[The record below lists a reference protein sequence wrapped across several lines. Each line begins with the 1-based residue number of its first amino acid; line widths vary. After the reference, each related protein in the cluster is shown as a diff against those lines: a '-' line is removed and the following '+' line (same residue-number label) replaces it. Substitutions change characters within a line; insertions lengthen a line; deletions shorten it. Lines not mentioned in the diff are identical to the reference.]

1 MGLRRLKV
9 ANMSESNP
17 DLRTGTDERRC
28 RASIKHLQAARTT
41 AVPGAFR
48 TTLDEMIVVEHERLR
63 AIMNIEM

>member
-1 MGLRRLKV
+1 MFE
-9 ANMSESNP
+9 NNP
-17 DLRTGTDERRC
+17 ELGNETNERRY

-63 AIMNIEM
+63 AILNIEM